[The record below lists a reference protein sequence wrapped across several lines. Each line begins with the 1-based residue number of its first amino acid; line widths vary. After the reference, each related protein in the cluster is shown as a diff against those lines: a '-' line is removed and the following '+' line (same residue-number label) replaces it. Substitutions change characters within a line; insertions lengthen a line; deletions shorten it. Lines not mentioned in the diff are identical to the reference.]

1 MRHRGGRQRP
11 QRLQRRGGGTRHAA
25 SPSPFTRRVP
35 AHFNTRCALPPLGP
49 FQLIEQQRC
58 GGRGALYG
66 GTIFAYGQTGAGK
79 TYTMS
84 GDTSNYQQ
92 RGVVP
97 RAVHHIFR
105 EMDMRVEKEMVVRC
119 SYLEIYNEV
128 MYDLLADEVGAG
140 DNLSIVER
148 DGQTKAGPARHCP
161 PRRQTHLEP
170 SYRELDGILSRG
182 EQYPSG
188 PRPR

>member
-1 MRHRGGRQRP
+1 VGRAAARGVTFP
-11 QRLQRRGGGTRHAA
+11 FHSSCTGTLLKDA
-25 SPSPFTRRVP
+25 V
-35 AHFNTRCALPPLGP
+35 CPPLGH
-49 FQLIEQQRC
+49 FQLIEQQLC
-58 GGRGALYG
+58 GCGALYV

-105 EMDMRVEKEMVVRC
+105 EMDMRVVKEMVVRC

-148 DGQTKAGPARHCP
+148 DGQTKAGPAKHCP
-161 PRRQTHLEP
+161 PRRKTHVLEP
-170 SYRELDGILSRG
+170 SYRELHGIL
-182 EQYPSG
+182 
-188 PRPR
+188 